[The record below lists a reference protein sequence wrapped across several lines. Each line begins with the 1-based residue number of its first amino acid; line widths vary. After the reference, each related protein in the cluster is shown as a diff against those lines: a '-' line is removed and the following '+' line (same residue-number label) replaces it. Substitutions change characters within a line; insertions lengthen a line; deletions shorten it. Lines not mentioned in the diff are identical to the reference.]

1 MGFSSSVSAD
11 LSVSDEYFL
20 SAFRRRVRK
29 IERRMKMRMMKMMA
43 RMMPEMTPS
52 RSWRCVLLLMMTMGL
67 MWRVRAMVLE
77 NIGSPSSIS
86 STRWLVYNMGL
97 INIVIGTPCPGCRL
111 QKGPSEGS

>member
-1 MGFSSSVSAD
+1 MGFRSSVSAD

-29 IERRMKMRMMKMMA
+29 MERRMKMRMMKMMA

-67 MWRVRAMVLE
+67 MCRVRAMVLE

-86 STRWLVYNMGL
+86 STRWLVCNTGEDQH
-97 INIVIGTPCPGCRL
+97 C
-111 QKGPSEGS
+111 